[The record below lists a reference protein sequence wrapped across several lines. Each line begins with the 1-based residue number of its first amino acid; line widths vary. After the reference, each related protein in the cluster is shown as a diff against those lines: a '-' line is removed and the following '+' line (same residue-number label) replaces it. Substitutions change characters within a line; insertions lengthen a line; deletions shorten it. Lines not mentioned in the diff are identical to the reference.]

1 MQRRKRILAL
11 SGLGLALVLA
21 AVGVGYAA
29 IPGAGGVINGCYD
42 KGSGALRVVD
52 EGVACKS
59 KETALSWNQQGQPG
73 APGAPGQPGGPGEP
87 GAPGEPGPAGAL
99 GYETI
104 APSTQLGAG
113 QWVIGTFFCP
123 AGKKVTGGGWRA
135 EGSNLFVRVVSSGP
149 TADSGGWTGV
159 LYSEPGNETVT
170 VALAFHCVTV
180 PSDETAAT
188 SAARASAQEKEQ
200 GFTIV
205 EK

>member
-11 SGLGLALVLA
+11 TGLGFALVLA

-29 IPGAGGVINGCYD
+29 IPSAGGVINGCYD
-42 KGSGALRVVD
+42 KGTGALRVID

-73 APGAPGQPGGPGEP
+73 QPGQPGAPGQPGQP
-87 GAPGEPGPAGAL
+87 GAPGPAGAL

-104 APSTQLGAG
+104 SASTQLAGG
-113 QWVIGTFFCP
+113 QWVYGTFFCP
-123 AGKKVTGGGWRA
+123 SGKKVTGGGFTTA
-135 EGSNLFVRVVSSGP
+135 GTNLFVRLVGSGP
-149 TADSGGWTGV
+149 TADSTGWTAAM
-159 LYSEPGNETVT
+159 YSEPGNENVTVT
-170 VALAFHCVTV
+170 LALHCVSV
-180 PSDETAAT
+180 PSESAEA
-188 SAARASAQEKEQ
+188 SAARASAPEQ